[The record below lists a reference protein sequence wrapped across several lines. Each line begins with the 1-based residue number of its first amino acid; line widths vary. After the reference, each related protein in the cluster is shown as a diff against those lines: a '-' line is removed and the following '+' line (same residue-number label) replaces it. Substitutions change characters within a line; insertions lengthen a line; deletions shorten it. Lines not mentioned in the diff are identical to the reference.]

1 MVNGKKRKMASG
13 ITCGELLQK
22 LSLSREECIVKVN
35 GRPVADGRKIGAKDK
50 VDVVTIV
57 FGG

>member
-1 MVNGKKRKMASG
+1 MVNGKKRKMTSG
-13 ITCGELLQK
+13 ITCAQLVKK

-35 GRPVADGRKIGAKDK
+35 GKPAADGRKIGAKDK
-50 VDVVTIV
+50 VDVITIV